1 MRPAPAFQEYASDML
16 VNTSGMTLSERGLLT
31 SMRWRCWT
39 HHRVPSAPERLA
51 SLIGVPSDQIEESL
65 TTAVMVFFEPSKEQ
79 PDMLCCPELEDYR
92 VEMSAKRQS
101 SRKNGAK
108 GGRSTGER
116 LSKAL
121 QRDALAPSE
130 LNGEKSRIDEM
141 SKVGLSRSKSQDHT
155 EWLKDYEQNEARY
168 PLSGNQR

>member
-16 VNTSGMTLSERGLLT
+16 VNTSGMTLNERGLLT

-39 HHRVPSAPERLA
+39 HHKIPITPELLAP
-51 SLIGVPSDQIEESL
+51 LIGVPSDQIEESL
-65 TTAVMVFFEPSKEQ
+65 TTAVMVFFQPSKEQ
-79 PDMLCCPELEDYR
+79 QDMVFCPELEDYR
-92 VEMSAKRQS
+92 IEMVAKRQS

-121 QRDALAPSE
+121 QRDAPVASE
-130 LNGEKSRIDEM
+130 LNREKSNKDEM
-141 SKVGLSRSKSQDHT
+141 SRVGLSRNKSQERK
-155 EWLKDYEQNEARY
+155 EWLDDYERNEARY
-168 PLSGNQR
+168 PLSGN

>member
-39 HHRVPSAPERLA
+39 HQKIPRAPELLA
-51 SLIGVPSDQIEESL
+51 PLIGVPSDQIEESL
-65 TTAVMVFFEPSKEQ
+65 TAAVMVFFQTSKEQ
-79 PDMLCCPELEDYR
+79 QDMVYCPELEDYR
-92 VEMSAKRQS
+92 VEMTAKRQS

-121 QRDALAPSE
+121 QRDASAHSE
-130 LNGEKSRIDEM
+130 INREKSKKDEM
-141 SKVGLSRSKSQDHT
+141 SRIGLSRRKSQDHT
-155 EWLKDYEQNEARY
+155 EWLTDYEQSEARY
-168 PLSGNQR
+168 PFLPEN